1 MFDTLRDL
9 ISSRHAAA
17 RAELLIAKAKH
28 RTDRLV
34 ARADRSSVSRLA
46 AAVEGVQAAFI
57 MWIKGPSTPSSDVAV
72 DIFIPHVM
80 RGVAEGATAVADYL
94 SLKAD
99 RKREAEVAKT
109 DEQRKADELAK
120 IVGMV
125 YMSIGQDKT
134 VSIVV
139 DNSAVRG
146 LALTLNDLFPL
157 LTVTVEDTA
166 EPGKS
171 RLMVHAT
178 SDDSG
183 EGEGGEG
190 EGGDVH

>member
-1 MFDTLRDL
+1 MFDTIRDL
-9 ISSRHAAA
+9 ISSRRAAA
-17 RAELLIAKAKH
+17 RAELLITKAKR

-46 AAVEGVQAAFI
+46 SAVEGVQAALI

-120 IVGMV
+120 IVGV
-125 YMSIGQDKT
+125 IYMSLGQGKT

-139 DNSAVRG
+139 DASAVKG
-146 LALTLNDLFPL
+146 LAEKLSDLFPL
-157 LTVTVEDTA
+157 KTISIEDTNEA
-166 EPGKS
+166 GKS
-171 RLMVHAT
+171 RLVIYAT

-183 EGEGGEG
+183 EG
-190 EGGDVH
+190 GDVH

>member
-46 AAVEGVQAAFI
+46 SAVEGVQAALI

-80 RGVAEGATAVADYL
+80 RGVAEGAAAVADYL

-146 LALTLNDLFPL
+146 LALTLDDLFPL
-157 LTVTVEDTA
+157 QTVTVEETK

-171 RLMVHAT
+171 RLLISPSDAR

-183 EGEGGEG
+183 EG
-190 EGGDVH
+190 GDVH

>member
-1 MFDTLRDL
+1 MFNTLRDL
-9 ISSRHAAA
+9 ISSRRAAA

-46 AAVEGVQAAFI
+46 SAVEGVQSALI

-99 RKREAEVAKT
+99 RKREAEAITT
-109 DEQRKADELAK
+109 DEKRKADELAK
-120 IVGMV
+120 IVGKV
-125 YMSIGQDKT
+125 YMSIGQNKT

-139 DNSAVRG
+139 ANSAVSG

-157 LTVTVEDTA
+157 LTVTIEDA
-166 EPGKS
+166 DEPGKS
-171 RLMVHAT
+171 RLMVHST
-178 SDDSG
+178 SDDGG
-183 EGEGGEG
+183 EGG

>member
-1 MFDTLRDL
+1 MFDTIRDI
-9 ISSRHAAA
+9 ISSRRAAA

-46 AAVEGVQAAFI
+46 SAVEGVQAALI

-94 SLKAD
+94 SEKAD
-99 RKREAEVAKT
+99 RKREVEKTKT

-120 IVGMV
+120 IVGV
-125 YMSIGQDKT
+125 IYMSLGRGKI

-139 DNSAVRG
+139 DASRAQK
-146 LALTLNDLFPL
+146 LAEEISDLFPL
-157 LTVTVEDTA
+157 HTVVIEDA
-166 EPGKS
+166 DEPGKT
-171 RLMVHAT
+171 RLMIRASEAT
-178 SDDSG
+178 SDDD
-183 EGEGGEG
+183 GEGGS
-190 EGGDVH
+190 VH